1 MKNNHFSWPVLLL
14 LALLPVRPLHAQQA
28 VTEPASQAAR
38 DNFSDMRFGLF
49 IHWGVYSLLGDGE
62 WVMYFKKIPYSS
74 YSRLPDAF
82 YPHHFDAKAWVK
94 MAKDAGM
101 KYITITARHHDGF
114 SIFNSK
120 ASAYNIMA
128 TPYHTDPLAELAKV
142 CKQEGIKLF
151 FYYSLLD
158 WGREDYAYGSPI
170 VNGKP
175 SKGDW
180 DHYIAFM
187 KAQLTELL
195 TNYPDIAG
203 IWFDGEWDRPDVNW
217 HFDEIY
223 ALIHKLKPN
232 ALIGNNHHHAARA
245 GEDFQMFERDLPGEN
260 KSGFSGDASISAA
273 LPLETCETMNNSW
286 GFTITDN
293 HYKSVRQVIQL
304 LVNAA
309 GRNANLLLNVGPM
322 ANGVIQPEF
331 ADTLT
336 AAGKWLARYGS
347 SIYGTRQ
354 GFLPPQSWG
363 VTTARAGH
371 QYVHILQN
379 PGVNPLFLPGLPG
392 KLRKAVTYGTELPVK
407 YTLVDKG
414 ILLYLDGFGNAGYDN
429 IIDLTFE

>member
-1 MKNNHFSWPVLLL
+1 MRTFHRCRPVLLL
-14 LALLPVRPLHAQQA
+14 LVFLQIQPLYAQQA
-28 VTEPASQAAR
+28 GAASQAAR
-38 DNFSDMRFGLF
+38 DNFRDLRFGLF

-62 WVMYFKKIPYSS
+62 WVMHNKKIPYSS

-82 YPHHFDAKAWVK
+82 YPHHFNAQAWVK

-101 KYITITARHHDGF
+101 KYITITSRHHDGF
-114 SIFNSK
+114 SMFNSK
-120 ASAYNIMA
+120 ASPYNIMA
-128 TPYHTDPLAELAKV
+128 TPYHNDPLTELARA

-158 WGREDYAYGSPI
+158 WGREDYAFGSPI
-170 VNGKP
+170 VDGKP
-175 SKGDW
+175 VKGDW

-203 IWFDGEWDRPDVNW
+203 IWFDGEWERPDVNW

-223 ALIHKLKPN
+223 ALIHKLKPD

-260 KSGFSGDASISAA
+260 KAGFSGGAEVSAA

-293 HYKSVRQVIQL
+293 HYKSPRQVVQL
-304 LVNAA
+304 LVGAA

-331 ADTLT
+331 ADTLQ
-336 AAGKWLARYGS
+336 AVGKWLARYGG

-354 GFLPPQSWG
+354 GFLSPQSWG

-379 PGVNPLFLPGLPG
+379 PGVNPLFLPNLPG
-392 KLRKAVTYGTELPVK
+392 RLRKAVTYGSELPVK
-407 YTLVDKG
+407 YTLEDKG
-414 ILLYLDGFGNAGYDN
+414 ILLYLDGLGDASYDN